1 MLLKGASLKVYRDGE
16 KVILLCKFW
25 RNYKIGRSKGQQ
37 DRYIFIE
44 KLKFY
49 FNFLCRNYWVPGIG
63 ILEIGIPGIGLGVPI
78 NRKYIYRYMC
88 VLNFYKKFH
97 RVFSSCFFLNKLPQ
111 ILTPEFSSCMLLR
124 HDRRFRH

>member
-49 FNFLCRNYWVPGIG
+49 FNFLCTGKELGTLLLGISIG
-63 ILEIGIPGIGLGVPI
+63 ILEIGIGLGVG
-78 NRKYIYRYMC
+78 
-88 VLNFYKKFH
+88 
-97 RVFSSCFFLNKLPQ
+97 FL
-111 ILTPEFSSCMLLR
+111 
-124 HDRRFRH
+124 

>member
-49 FNFLCRNYWVPGIG
+49 FNFLCRNYWVPGRNPIG
-63 ILEIGIPGIGLGVPI
+63 ILEIGILQNTR
-78 NRKYIYRYMC
+78 NRPRGSYKSKIYISLYVC
-88 VLNFYKKFH
+88 VELLQEI
-97 RVFSSCFFLNKLPQ
+97 SSRIFFLLFPQ
-111 ILTPEFSSCMLLR
+111 
-124 HDRRFRH
+124 